1 MVKTILQ
8 LRTTEDGAQGS
19 VNVPIEL
26 KNDPNWQLATPK
38 RRLKA
43 AFDDIKTSNDL
54 EGKRKCVRIHGKD
67 ASGVATLMS
76 PAAILDGIKSLA
88 AGNDAHEAFFSGC
101 TSDTITLEVSFVDGA
116 SHSFQCLD
124 TMDEN
129 GGSNGTGTG
138 ATSVGGVNRNKLTK
152 EETEKLN
159 EVVEKYCAQYNGR
172 DGSIPYGCFG
182 FDKPQNE
189 RLKNKVEKLFWTPG
203 YFFAICSVVNF
214 STPRGGQPRVTEKR
228 VKSAVR
234 TRMSNLNSEMV
245 KFAAEPGY
253 IGSKSAAWDESV
265 RRRVENW
272 THDYLVY
279 YKAEGYPK
287 EWEKLISGKL
297 QGMRR
302 KWKAMTLAEAK
313 EIVSHLE
320 NLEGEEQEEEE
331 MQEEEEQEEEEM
343 DEEQLAEAMAAGQE
357 DAEQQAEQY
366 DWESGQLNAKEI
378 ALQQQQ
384 SKKDARKERGAAGGS
399 QRAAAAVATAV
410 GAASGSQRN
419 RRTGSQR

>member
-159 EVVEKYCAQYNGR
+159 EVCKE
-172 DGSIPYGCFG
+172 
-182 FDKPQNE
+182 
-189 RLKNKVEKLFWTPG
+189 
-203 YFFAICSVVNF
+203 
-214 STPRGGQPRVTEKR
+214 QPC
-228 VKSAVR
+228 
-234 TRMSNLNSEMV
+234 
-245 KFAAEPGY
+245 
-253 IGSKSAAWDESV
+253 
-265 RRRVENW
+265 
-272 THDYLVY
+272 
-279 YKAEGYPK
+279 
-287 EWEKLISGKL
+287 
-297 QGMRR
+297 
-302 KWKAMTLAEAK
+302 
-313 EIVSHLE
+313 
-320 NLEGEEQEEEE
+320 
-331 MQEEEEQEEEEM
+331 
-343 DEEQLAEAMAAGQE
+343 
-357 DAEQQAEQY
+357 
-366 DWESGQLNAKEI
+366 
-378 ALQQQQ
+378 
-384 SKKDARKERGAAGGS
+384 
-399 QRAAAAVATAV
+399 
-410 GAASGSQRN
+410 
-419 RRTGSQR
+419 

>member
-1 MVKTILQ
+1 
-8 LRTTEDGAQGS
+8 
-19 VNVPIEL
+19 
-26 KNDPNWQLATPK
+26 
-38 RRLKA
+38 
-43 AFDDIKTSNDL
+43 
-54 EGKRKCVRIHGKD
+54 
-67 ASGVATLMS
+67 
-76 PAAILDGIKSLA
+76 
-88 AGNDAHEAFFSGC
+88 
-101 TSDTITLEVSFVDGA
+101 
-116 SHSFQCLD
+116 
-124 TMDEN
+124 
-129 GGSNGTGTG
+129 
-138 ATSVGGVNRNKLTK
+138 
-152 EETEKLN
+152 
-159 EVVEKYCAQYNGR
+159 
-172 DGSIPYGCFG
+172 
-182 FDKPQNE
+182 
-189 RLKNKVEKLFWTPG
+189 
-203 YFFAICSVVNF
+203 
-214 STPRGGQPRVTEKR
+214 
-228 VKSAVR
+228 
-234 TRMSNLNSEMV
+234 MSNLNSEMV

>member
-234 TRMSNLNSEMV
+234 TRMSNLNSEM
-245 KFAAEPGY
+245 
-253 IGSKSAAWDESV
+253 
-265 RRRVENW
+265 
-272 THDYLVY
+272 
-279 YKAEGYPK
+279 
-287 EWEKLISGKL
+287 
-297 QGMRR
+297 R

-313 EIVSHLE
+313 EIVSHFE

-366 DWESGQLNAKEI
+366 DWEIGQLNAKEI